1 MPLDAPALARTLEQF
16 LNGSRNAV
24 VLEDGQVTFDLNS
37 ARYSVSGEHGKAL
50 LHMWSEERNAV
61 RRVLDCESRNGTLKL
76 MVQRFGQAKPT
87 KIEICLGRDH
97 RSPSARKAARAAY
110 ENLLRRILER
120 EHPGATI
127 EPLRS
132 TADLERSFSRVYAR
146 GVVRSG
152 RSAFAVLGVN
162 SQEPQAAIDGALTF
176 GILWLDYCRQHLAE
190 RAYVEG

>member
-76 MVQRFGQAKPT
+76 TVQRWLASR
-87 KIEICLGRDH
+87 L
-97 RSPSARKAARAAY
+97 
-110 ENLLRRILER
+110 
-120 EHPGATI
+120 
-127 EPLRS
+127 
-132 TADLERSFSRVYAR
+132 SRVAR
-146 GVVRSG
+146 RVSDSRTTSCRCRRRSRRVTG
-152 RSAFAVLGVN
+152 R
-162 SQEPQAAIDGALTF
+162 P
-176 GILWLDYCRQHLAE
+176 R
-190 RAYVEG
+190 

>member
-1 MPLDAPALARTLEQF
+1 MTAFSAATAIRVILALPMPLDAPALARTLEQF
-16 LNGSRNAV
+16 LNSSRNAV

-61 RRVLDCESRNGTLKL
+61 RRVLDCESRNGMLKL
-76 MVQRFGQAKPT
+76 SVQRFGQAKPT

-110 ENLLRRILER
+110 ETLLRRVLER
-120 EHPGATI
+120 EHPGVAI

-132 TADLERSFSRVYAR
+132 TADLERSFS
-146 GVVRSG
+146 
-152 RSAFAVLGVN
+152 
-162 SQEPQAAIDGALTF
+162 
-176 GILWLDYCRQHLAE
+176 
-190 RAYVEG
+190 